1 MHDTRLPRAAYT
13 AWRIRSVA
21 ALFDVIPVGLG
32 WGVWELVAVTSVAI
46 DCVTYPNG
54 GVVCTSTRSPES
66 VVVAALMVVVTVG
79 YLGWNFGYRQG
90 ATGSSI
96 GKSVMR
102 FQVVDGRTWRPIG
115 FTASVLRQFVHLVDA
130 VVCFVGFLVPLW
142 DARRQTLA
150 DKLMNTVCV
159 PRTPPPLNEMR

>member
-1 MHDTRLPRAAYT
+1 MDGTRLPRTAYT
-13 AWRIRSVA
+13 PWLTRSVA
-21 ALFDVIPVGLG
+21 SVIDMIPVAVA
-32 WGVWELVAVTSVAI
+32 WGAWEVVAIASAAI
-46 DCVTYPNG
+46 DCVTHPNG
-54 GVVCTSTRSPES
+54 GVVCTSTRSPLS
-66 VVVAALMVVVTVG
+66 DIVVALVVLLTVG

-115 FTASVLRQFVHLVDA
+115 FAAAMLRQVVHLVDA
-130 VVCFVGFLVPLW
+130 IVCFVGFLLPLW
-142 DARRQTLA
+142 DVRRQTLA

-159 PRTPPPLNEMR
+159 PLPRPRT